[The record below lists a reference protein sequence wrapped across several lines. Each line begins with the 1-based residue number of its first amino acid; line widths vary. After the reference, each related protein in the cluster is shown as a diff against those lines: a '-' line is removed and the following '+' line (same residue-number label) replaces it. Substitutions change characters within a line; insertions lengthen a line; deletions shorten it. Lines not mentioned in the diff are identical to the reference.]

1 MLTNTITRP
10 IEIGLRVVGIWPD
23 AAYTIASRLFWT
35 TTMLIAQIFQY
46 RHVVLHC
53 NSEDLEQL
61 MDGLSA
67 TLSYSLLFV
76 KLIVFWTKQR
86 YAHIFDPS
94 PFIIPYGKNRFLN
107 LRRGAT
113 LLSRCSTKLIL
124 SRIFNDVLARIAT
137 DWKECEGAENCGNA
151 WYNMSYVAGLSQ
163 RFSNLIIGLHSIA
176 VMFYGIGVVVLHGDN
191 DNPDDRELFLKMELP
206 FESGTS
212 PVYELVMTTQF
223 LHQITAATVIG
234 VLSALLVTL
243 VLHAGGQ
250 IDILREN
257 LLEILPKNQKPT
269 ISMVTIGPLIRRHQN
284 IIIFTEKIEDL
295 YSYIAL
301 AQFISNTLVICC
313 LGFIIVNSIGAH
325 GSSMLVRSLLFY
337 IVINLE
343 AFIFCFAGEYL
354 SIKSKMIGD
363 AAYESLWYNLTPNE
377 SRILL
382 FLIMRSQKQLTITVG
397 RFTNLSLQ
405 QFANIIKSS
414 ASYVSVLH
422 AL

>member
-1 MLTNTITRP
+1 MSANTITHS
-10 IEIGLRVVGIWPD
+10 IEIGLRVVGIWPG
-23 AAYTIASRLFWT
+23 AAYAIANRLFWI
-35 TTMLIAQIFQY
+35 TTMLTAQIFQY

-61 MDGLSA
+61 MDGLSE

-86 YAHIFDPS
+86 
-94 PFIIPYGKNRFLN
+94 
-107 LRRGAT
+107 
-113 LLSRCSTKLIL
+113 
-124 SRIFNDVLARIAT
+124 IFNDVLARIAT
-137 DWKECEGAENCGNA
+137 DWKECGNAEDCGNA
-151 WYNMSYVAGLSQ
+151 WCNMSNVADLSH
-163 RFSNLIIGLHSIA
+163 RFSNMIIGLHSMA
-176 VMFYGIGVVVLHGDN
+176 VMVYGIGVVVLRSDN
-191 DNPDDRELFLKMELP
+191 GVTKDRELFLKMELP

-212 PVYELVMTTQF
+212 PIYELVMTTQF

-250 IDILREN
+250 IDILRER
-257 LLEILPKNQKPT
+257 LLEISPGGEKPA

-284 IIIFTEKIEDL
+284 IIVFTEKIEDL

-301 AQFISNTLVICC
+301 AQFISNTFVICC
-313 LGFIIVNSIGAH
+313 LGFIIVNSIG
-325 GSSMLVRSLLFY
+325 GQESSSMLVRSLLFY
-337 IVINLE
+337 VVINLE

-354 SIKSKMIGD
+354 SVKSKMIGD
-363 AAYESLWYNLTPNE
+363 AAYESLWYDLTPNE

-397 RFTNLSLQ
+397 RFMNLSMQ

>member
-1 MLTNTITRP
+1 MSANTITRS
-10 IEIGLRVVGIWPD
+10 IEIGLRVVGIWPG
-23 AAYTIASRLFWT
+23 AAYAIAKRLFWT
-35 TTMLIAQIFQY
+35 ATMIVAQIFQY
-46 RHVVLHC
+46 RHVALHL
-53 NSEDLEQL
+53 NSKDISQL

-86 YAHIFDPS
+86 
-94 PFIIPYGKNRFLN
+94 
-107 LRRGAT
+107 
-113 LLSRCSTKLIL
+113 
-124 SRIFNDVLARIAT
+124 IFNDVLTSITT
-137 DWKECEGAENCGNA
+137 DWEECRDSL
-151 WYNMSYVAGLSQ
+151 YNMNSVANMSH
-163 RFSNLIIGLHSIA
+163 RFSNLIIGLHSTA
-176 VMFYGIGVVVLHGDN
+176 VLFYGIGVVALRN
-191 DNPDDRELFLKMELP
+191 DDVTDTADRELFLKMELP

-212 PVYELVMTTQF
+212 PIYEVVMTTQF
-223 LHQITAATVIG
+223 LHQMTAATVIG

-250 IDILREN
+250 IDILREK
-257 LLEILPKNQKPT
+257 LLEILPKEKKST
-269 ISMVTIGPLIRRHQN
+269 ISAITIGSLIQKHQN
-284 IIIFTEKIEDL
+284 IIVFTEKIESL

-313 LGFIIVNSIGAH
+313 LGFIIVNSIGGDQ

-354 SIKSKMIGD
+354 SVKSKLIGD
-363 AAYESLWYNLTPNE
+363 AAYESLWYDLTPSEN
-377 SRILL
+377 RILL